1 MKTFIIIAA
10 ALSLSGLSATAASAE
25 NVRVSTT
32 VASQDLNLT
41 SPNGVKTLKLRI
53 HHAACQLCGGSSFSH
68 YREERK
74 AFKACYQSATEST
87 IAAVQAKTNVIVA
100 AR

>member
-10 ALSLSGLSATAASAE
+10 ALSLSGLSATTASAQ
-25 NVRVSTT
+25 NVQVSVA

-53 HHAACQLCGGSSFSH
+53 HRAASQLCGGSSFSH

-74 AFKACYQSATEST
+74 AFKACYQSATDST
-87 IAAVQAKTNVIVA
+87 IAAVQAKTNTILAV
-100 AR
+100 R